1 MRIRGLLV
9 ALVVLAALGGAV
21 YWSNKAKKAEETK
34 PSPDAPPKILSIPED
49 QFQQIEIRKAAAQ
62 PVVLRKGGD
71 GKWEMTSPEPLPVDQ
86 DAVSSMVSTLSSLE
100 ASRLVEEKT
109 SDWATFGLASP
120 SVEIAIT
127 KKDGKVQK
135 VLIGDESPASG
146 AYFARLEGDPRVF
159 TIASYNKTTID
170 KSARDLRDK
179 RLLTFDSDKLT
190 RVELTAKNQTIEFG
204 KNARNEWQI
213 IRPHPMRAD
222 GGQVEELIRRL
233 KDARM
238 DAYATPEDDKK
249 AAAAFPKAQPLAK
262 VRVTDAS
269 GTQELEVR
277 VETDKDKNKTY
288 YAKSSVVA
296 GAYKITSYTAE
307 GLDKGLE
314 DFRNKKLFDFGWT
327 DPSKIEIRDGDR
339 RFSWEK
345 SADKWMAAGKELES
359 ASVQSVVDKL
369 RDLAAIKFPD
379 KGFTTPFF
387 EVTVTSDN
395 GKRVEKVQIARQGN
409 SYFARRENEPAI
421 YELDGKAVEELQK
434 AAREV
439 KERPPSK
446 EPKKS

>member
-21 YWSNKAKKAEETK
+21 YWSNKAKKAAENR

-49 QFQQIEIRKAAAQ
+49 QIQEIEVHKAGAE
-62 PVVLRKGGD
+62 PVIVRKGAD
-71 GKWEMTSPEPLPVDQ
+71 GKWQMVSPEALPLDQ

-100 ASRLVEEKT
+100 ASRLVEEKA
-109 SDWATFGLASP
+109 SDWSTFGLASP
-120 SVEIAIT
+120 SVEIRVR

-135 VLIGDESPASG
+135 LFIGDESPASG

-159 TIASYNKTTID
+159 TIASYNKTSLD
-170 KSARDLRDK
+170 KSPRDLRDK
-179 RLLTFDSDKLT
+179 RLLTFDSEKLT

-213 IRPHPMRAD
+213 IRPRPMRAD

-233 KDARM
+233 KDVRM

-249 AAAAFPKAQPLAK
+249 AAAAFPKATPVAK
-262 VRVTDAS
+262 VRVTDAA

-288 YAKSSVVA
+288 YARSSVVA

-307 GLDKGLE
+307 GLEKGLE
-314 DFRNKKLFDFGWT
+314 DFRNKKLFDFGWS
-327 DPSKIEIRDGDR
+327 DPTRIEIRDGDR
-339 RFSWEK
+339 RMVWEK
-345 SADKWMAAGKELES
+345 SQDKWMAAGKELDGGT
-359 ASVQSVVDKL
+359 VQSVVDKL
-369 RDLAAIKFPD
+369 RDLTAIKFPD
-379 KGFTTPFF
+379 TGFTTPVF
-387 EVTVTSDN
+387 EATVTSDN
-395 GKRVEKVQIARQGN
+395 GKRIEKVLISRQGN
-409 SYFARRENEPAI
+409 SYFARRDNEPSV

-434 AAREV
+434 AVREV
-439 KERPPSK
+439 KERTPAK
-446 EPKKS
+446 TDRKT